1 MEERLRHLFRR
12 YLNNSCSR
20 EELEEF
26 LALVQKAQHDEL
38 LRQLLKTTYNEL
50 NGQGTHKT
58 FVDEQGYLTLTQ
70 PERIGSNLRVE
81 KRSRLSKLLPSLG
94 IAASTIVIAGFL
106 WYTINPKTDS
116 KTNTLSSITK
126 KVTNRAES
134 KFLLLE
140 DSTQVWL
147 NAASSL
153 EYPDQFSAGKR
164 EVNLSGEA
172 YFDVKH
178 AEKIPFI
185 IHTGN
190 VSTTVL
196 GTAFNIKAYPG
207 QKNITISVTRGKVK
221 VTRPNGW
228 ETTLIKGQQLKLEE
242 EGRKGIERNV
252 AAEEIAAWQKGSL
265 VYDDEAMEDV
275 VADLQRVYNVEIRIM
290 RDSIKKL
297 SIGTTFKRE
306 IGVAQ
311 ALQVLCKLTDTE
323 FKMID
328 GVYIIH

>member
-1 MEERLRHLFRR
+1 
-12 YLNNSCSR
+12 
-20 EELEEF
+20 
-26 LALVQKAQHDEL
+26 
-38 LRQLLKTTYNEL
+38 
-50 NGQGTHKT
+50 
-58 FVDEQGYLTLTQ
+58 
-70 PERIGSNLRVE
+70 
-81 KRSRLSKLLPSLG
+81 LG

-106 WYTINPKTDS
+106 WYTVNVGTGG
-116 KTNTLSSITK
+116 KTNTLASITK
-126 KVTNRAES
+126 KATNRAES
-134 KFLLLE
+134 KFLLLD

-147 NAASSL
+147 NSASSL
-153 EYPDQFSAGKR
+153 EYPDQFNASKR

-207 QKNITISVTRGKVK
+207 QKTITISVSRGKVK
-221 VTRPNGW
+221 VTRPDGW
-228 ETTLIKGQQLKLEE
+228 ETTLIKGQQLKLEDA
-242 EGRKGIERNV
+242 GKKGIEKNV

-265 VYDDEAMEDV
+265 VYDDETMEDV
-275 VADLQRVYNVEIRIM
+275 VADLQRVYNVDIRIL
-290 RDSIKKL
+290 REPIKKL

-323 FKMID
+323 FKLTD
-328 GVYIIH
+328 GVYIIQ